1 MSKSKLRQFAL
12 ACCSSLAMASVFIS
26 SSQAEPMTFQSAVA
40 EYKAGKYQAA
50 LPKFKAFAQANPNN
64 IMARYYLALCHHAL
78 GHVELARQDYNLVIS
93 NGDASYK
100 ALAQNALTRLGSKSS
115 SGASTSSP
123 DPNTPSQVA
132 PNRKAKKVID
142 FYADW

>member
-1 MSKSKLRQFAL
+1 M
-12 ACCSSLAMASVFIS
+12 V
-26 SSQAEPMTFQSAVA
+26 
-40 EYKAGKYQAA
+40 
-50 LPKFKAFAQANPNN
+50 
-64 IMARYYLALCHHAL
+64 RYYLALCHHAL

-100 ALAQNALTRLGSKSS
+100 ALAQKALTQLGSKSS

-132 PNRKAKKVID
+132 PARKAKKVID